1 MGDDLKQRLKAAL
14 AGRSDLDIG
23 QFKLLGLKDIREAA
37 GDAWPAMKRK
47 VFTAAGQLIERE
59 LDPRDVVL
67 PAGDGFIVILADAD
81 ADKAERLD
89 RIGARLREFFLGSPE
104 FKKLRVEAASG
115 KAKAGDLVALAEAA
129 RPKSEAEPETAEPV
143 RIRPQQTAPAKAED
157 GTMSP
162 FFRPVW
168 DAQKQQI
175 FANACRPKVWVG
187 GRPLD
192 GRRVSE
198 TRMAPVCHAELDHL
212 AQKAA
217 FDALMRAIKSQAK
230 TQYCLSIH
238 AETWSRRDERE
249 QILSRFA
256 NLPAA
261 LRKAFLVRFDGFG
274 EDLPAAARALAELAA
289 SGVGLMA
296 ELPFGEEDLSDFD
309 GVEVQ
314 MFGCRSKPPV
324 NMNSEGMMDHD
335 ASALN
340 RMVKAATERGAT
352 TYLQDVRDI
361 YVLKT
366 AMASGIRYFSGQ
378 AVIADRQKPAPQ
390 QPLSMVEI
398 YRMQKAA

>member
-1 MGDDLKQRLKAAL
+1 MGDDLKQRLKAVL

-37 GDAWPAMKRK
+37 GDGWPAMKRK

-59 LDPRDVVL
+59 LGPRDVVL
-67 PAGDGFIVILADAD
+67 PGGDGFIVIMADAD

-89 RIGARLREFFLGSPE
+89 RIGARLRAFFLGSPE

-115 KAKAGDLVALAEAA
+115 KAKAGDLVALAEAM
-129 RPKSEAEPETAEPV
+129 RPRSQAEAEAPEPV
-143 RIRPQQTAPAKAED
+143 RLRPQQTAPAKSED
-157 GTMSP
+157 GTMTP

-168 DAQKQQI
+168 DAQRQQI

-212 AQKAA
+212 AQKTAIGT
-217 FDALMRAIKSQAK
+217 LMRAARSQTPA
-230 TQYCLSIH
+230 QVFLSIH
-238 AETWSRRDERE
+238 AETWSRRDDRE

-256 NLPAA
+256 NLPTAVCSA
-261 LRKAFLVRFDGFG
+261 LLVRFDGYG
-274 EDLPAAARALAELAA
+274 EDLPGAAKALGALAP

-296 ELPFGEEDLSDFD
+296 ELPFGEEDMSDFD

-324 NMNSEGMMDHD
+324 NMNSGGMMDHD

-340 RMVKAATERGAT
+340 RMVKAASERGAT

-361 YVLKT
+361 HVLKA
-366 AMASGIRYFSGQ
+366 AMATGIRYFSGQ

-390 QPLSMVEI
+390 QPLSMVDI